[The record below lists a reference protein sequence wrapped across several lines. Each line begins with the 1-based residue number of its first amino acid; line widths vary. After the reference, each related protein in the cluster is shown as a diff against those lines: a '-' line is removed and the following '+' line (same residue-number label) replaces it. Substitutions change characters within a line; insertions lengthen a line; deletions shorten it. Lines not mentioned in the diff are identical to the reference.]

1 MNAIEK
7 IEEQQKQLTENSA
20 PWVVGE
26 QLKDICRADAR
37 CAELVAVDL
46 DNEDMSL
53 KKCEAKIKACADSHK
68 TGRFA
73 YVSPQ
78 IAEGIIREF
87 YGLPGA
93 GETPKAPAVDEINLD
108 DYL

>member
-7 IEEQQKQLTENSA
+7 IEEQQKQLAENSA

-26 QLKDICRADAR
+26 HLKDICRADAR

-46 DNEDMSL
+46 DNEDMSI
-53 KKCEAKIKACADSHK
+53 KKCEAKIKAYADSHK
-68 TGRFA
+68 TGSFA

-93 GETPKAPAVDEINLD
+93 GETPKAPAADVISLD